1 MVLCAEPPPKLKI
14 PNKITEMTEDANHDS
29 PKLERRK
36 RMHHIERHRHAIA
49 DAAWEALK
57 SSIVYFRGQGTV
69 AAIDKSQGAALNY
82 EQVFMRDFIPSA
94 LAFLMKGEHL
104 MLQNFLV
111 ETARLQPR
119 EKKVGLFK
127 LGQGVMLASFK
138 LHHRNS
144 TQKTEN
150 LLADFGETAIGRVAP
165 VDSGLWWI
173 IHLRA
178 YTRWTGDTALA
189 ESPNYQRAMDF
200 IFSLCLPEGCD
211 TSPAL
216 LCADGCSMIDRRMVF
231 LRDFIPSALA
241 FLMKGE
247 HLMLQNFLVETA
259 CLQSREKMVGL
270 FKLGQGVM
278 LANCKVHHRNPTQKT
293 ESLLADFGETAIG
306 RVAPVD
312 SGLWWILLLRAY
324 TRWTGDTSLAEIP
337 NCQRAVRLIFRL
349 CLSEGCDTSPALL
362 CADGCSMINRRMFSR
377 ILLFCCSL
385 FIDMRC
391 ALSMLK
397 QDSNADFVSHIT
409 KQIIALSCH
418 LHSYYWFDF
427 RRLNDIYNTEEFSQT
442 ALNKFNVIPESIPD
456 WIFDFMPGRGGY
468 FIGNVNPVRM
478 DLHWFCLGNI
488 IAIMSPLATG
498 EQAEAILDVV
508 EECWEELIRETPVKI
523 CYPAMENKEC
533 QIITVCDLKNTKWSC
548 HNGGSWPDEHALEMS
563 SQEEEHIHGN
573 FATFFVKLEGTTI
586 SVRQDLS
593 ITTTKMLLEHAYKR
607 KGIRSYDGYALY
619 CGKVLD
625 DNKLLF
631 DSKVCNDCTVEV
643 KGRGRA
649 GRMQYRKRSLNGKF
663 NASQILFYD
672 GRVLFDKCCK
682 DKEAV
687 AGFDSWP
694 SMIDEV
700 PAMYNTLM
708 YDPWSDSADPEAA
721 RHADE
726 ECEETSYYT
735 GDTRGCLKFSR
746 NHFRHAK
753 LEEVEWLRRLNG
765 MFTARAEGKRRRVAL
780 EARLADS

>member
-119 EKKVGLFK
+119 EKKV
-127 LGQGVMLASFK
+127 
-138 LHHRNS
+138 
-144 TQKTEN
+144 
-150 LLADFGETAIGRVAP
+150 
-165 VDSGLWWI
+165 
-173 IHLRA
+173 
-178 YTRWTGDTALA
+178 
-189 ESPNYQRAMDF
+189 
-200 IFSLCLPEGCD
+200 
-211 TSPAL
+211 
-216 LCADGCSMIDRRMVF
+216 F

-312 SGLWWILLLRAY
+312 SGLWWILLL
-324 TRWTGDTSLAEIP
+324 P
-337 NCQRAVRLIFRL
+337 
-349 CLSEGCDTSPALL
+349 
-362 CADGCSMINRRMFSR
+362 
-377 ILLFCCSL
+377 
-385 FIDMRC
+385 
-391 ALSMLK
+391 
-397 QDSNADFVSHIT
+397 
-409 KQIIALSCH
+409 
-418 LHSYYWFDF
+418 
-427 RRLNDIYNTEEFSQT
+427 
-442 ALNKFNVIPESIPD
+442 LNKFNVIPESIPD

-649 GRMQYRKRSLNGKF
+649 GRQLLGL
-663 NASQILFYD
+663 IL
-672 GRVLFDKCCK
+672 GQ
-682 DKEAV
+682 A
-687 AGFDSWP
+687 
-694 SMIDEV
+694 MIDEV

-753 LEEVEWLRRLNG
+753 LELFLERVEASFSLHLEDFLPNILRDIVSKFEGPSKFDMVTFVQEEMSSFEVSPVIIFCRY
-765 MFTARAEGKRRRVAL
+765 FTSDGVSYRMTFFDSGHL
-780 EARLADS
+780 SWPEARRGKIKGLLQIVFVGHESFYGPSEEREFHSHVKEPNSITVK